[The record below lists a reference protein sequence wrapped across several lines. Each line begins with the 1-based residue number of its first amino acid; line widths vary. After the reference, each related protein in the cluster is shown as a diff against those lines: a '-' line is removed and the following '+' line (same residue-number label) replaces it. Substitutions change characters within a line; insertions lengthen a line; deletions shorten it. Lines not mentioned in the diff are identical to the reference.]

1 MTRIRVG
8 DSVYGLEESVNDA
21 ALGDLLVLK
30 VKTKTAEFSGVSIKS
45 IAETFTAMG
54 RRASEDGFTPLDLLD
69 DEQFIVNMIGVVFLA
84 RRKAG
89 ESLTFE
95 DAGRA
100 SFTDLEILSDEE
112 DDAPKDDAA
121 EAA

>member
-8 DSVYGLEESVNDA
+8 SGVYGLEESVNDA

-30 VKTKTAEFSGVSIKS
+30 TKTKTADFAGVSIKT
-45 IAETFTAMG
+45 IAEMFTTLG
-54 RRASEDGFTPLDLLD
+54 KRSSDDDFNPVDLLD
-69 DEQFIVNMIGVVFLA
+69 DESFIVNMIGVIYLA

-89 ESLTFE
+89 ESLTVE

-100 SFTDLEILSDEE
+100 SFTDLEIMSDEE

-121 EAA
+121 

>member
-1 MTRIRVG
+1 MTRIRIG
-8 DSVYGLEESVNDA
+8 ANVYGLEESVNDA

-30 VKTKTAEFSGVSIKS
+30 TKTKTPEFSGVSIKTIS
-45 IAETFTAMG
+45 DMFISLGERSQQADFNAV
-54 RRASEDGFTPLDLLD
+54 DLLD
-69 DEQFIVNMIGVVFLA
+69 DESFIINMIGVVYLA

-89 ESLTFE
+89 EQVTFE

-100 SFTDLEILSDEE
+100 AFTDIEIVADEE